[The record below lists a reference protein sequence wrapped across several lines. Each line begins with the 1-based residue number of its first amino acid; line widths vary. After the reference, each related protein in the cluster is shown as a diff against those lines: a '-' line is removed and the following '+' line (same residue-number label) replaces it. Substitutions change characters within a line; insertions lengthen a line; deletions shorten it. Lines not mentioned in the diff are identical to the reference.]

1 MKKIEL
7 SKIKTERD
15 LQLAL
20 FALDKRWRAAF
31 DIEDPRRRGKEVLR
45 LRNEIRH
52 ILDEFKRYR
61 RTANLNDNNDNLL
74 VQALKKSM
82 APSCIEDKDNDKITL
97 GNFLETLDGCMECP
111 GRIIIFTT
119 NNANKIDP
127 ALLRPG
133 RIDINIKFK
142 KCSNKI
148 IQEMYKFFFN
158 KDIEIEFKNT
168 NQVIV
173 DF

>member
-61 RTANLNDNNDNLL
+61 RTANLNDNNDNL
-74 VQALKKSM
+74 
-82 APSCIEDKDNDKITL
+82 C
-97 GNFLETLDGCMECP
+97 
-111 GRIIIFTT
+111 
-119 NNANKIDP
+119 NKIFRNIIDW
-127 ALLRPG
+127 LRK
-133 RIDINIKFK
+133 IEK
-142 KCSNKI
+142 KDRDAQKKIQNNKRLRKSKKI
-148 IQEMYKFFFN
+148 
-158 KDIEIEFKNT
+158 
-168 NQVIV
+168 
-173 DF
+173 